1 MRMYSLGLFSPV
13 LVSCLVTSVLSQT
26 PVPKPQASIPTIE
39 ANARAVVVDVVVTKG
54 NDEPVSGLRKEDF
67 KLTEDGSEQS
77 VVFFEEHTKIV
88 VPPAQLAPMPPN
100 VFTNVPDAP
109 PASAVNVVLL
119 DALNTEVPD
128 QSYVREEVIAFLKS
142 LPRGT
147 PLAVFTLVTRLKMVQ
162 GFTDDPTA
170 LLASLLDKKN
180 GVWPE
185 TTAVSRSI
193 ADDGADASQL
203 AKMKVMQ
210 SSPYAIAARSSSQ
223 QAFKAYEAGDRV
235 EMTALALQNLAR
247 YIAKIPGR
255 KNLIWFASRFP
266 VGFFPNTNA
275 IGALQVGRQT
285 SGLKQATDVGPQSN
299 ALKET
304 ADLLTVSRVAI
315 YPVGA
320 RGVERITGGDAEYAK
335 GEGPTGEQG
344 DIMSNTFAMNELA
357 ADTGGEAIKNTNDLS
372 GALGRAIQNG
382 SHYYTLSY
390 TPTNKTWDGQFRRI
404 AVKLPEGK
412 FTVSYRRGYW
422 AFDSAR
428 THSATPANARS
439 KPNVRID
446 APITES
452 PLQPLMQ
459 RGVPSSTQILYGL
472 HVVPASGQFGPDAAR
487 AGANTKLAGPVTRY
501 SVDFLIR
508 STDVN
513 LESMPDGTHRGRI
526 QVEMIAYDRDGK
538 ALNWVGATMGMN
550 IQPDLYASIQK
561 SGLPAHLEIDV
572 PKGDAFLATGVY
584 DWNTAKVGTLEVPL
598 SAVAVG
604 PKPIQDPITGPK

>member
-255 KNLIWFASRFP
+255 KNLIWF
-266 VGFFPNTNA
+266 
-275 IGALQVGRQT
+275 
-285 SGLKQATDVGPQSN
+285 SGEVPSVP
-299 ALKET
+299 T
-304 ADLLTVSRVAI
+304 AVREPFSGWILSQ
-315 YPVGA
+315 Y
-320 RGVERITGGDAEYAK
+320 ERYRCIAGWSADQRTEAGNRCGSAEQYAK
-335 GEGPTGEQG
+335 GDGRSANGIASG
-344 DIMSNTFAMNELA
+344 
-357 ADTGGEAIKNTNDLS
+357 DLS
-372 GALGRAIQNG
+372 CGRARCGENHG
-382 SHYYTLSY
+382 RRCGVCKGGRPNRGTRRYY
-390 TPTNKTWDGQFRRI
+390 
-404 AVKLPEGK
+404 V
-412 FTVSYRRGYW
+412 
-422 AFDSAR
+422 
-428 THSATPANARS
+428 
-439 KPNVRID
+439 
-446 APITES
+446 
-452 PLQPLMQ
+452 
-459 RGVPSSTQILYGL
+459 
-472 HVVPASGQFGPDAAR
+472 
-487 AGANTKLAGPVTRY
+487 
-501 SVDFLIR
+501 
-508 STDVN
+508 
-513 LESMPDGTHRGRI
+513 
-526 QVEMIAYDRDGK
+526 
-538 ALNWVGATMGMN
+538 
-550 IQPDLYASIQK
+550 
-561 SGLPAHLEIDV
+561 
-572 PKGDAFLATGVY
+572 
-584 DWNTAKVGTLEVPL
+584 
-598 SAVAVG
+598 
-604 PKPIQDPITGPK
+604 